1 MLMRPDLAF
10 SVNKVCQ
17 YLHTPT
23 TLHSVAVK
31 RILRFV
37 KGITDLGL
45 QIVKSPSMMVS
56 GYLDVDWAGC
66 LDERRSTGGFA
77 VFLGSNLILWSARK
91 RPTVSRS
98 STEVEYKSI
107 ANATTEIM
115 WVQMMLQEL
124 GIPHS
129 LVATLW
135 CDNLGATYLSA
146 NPVFHTRT
154 KHIEVDY
161 QFV

>member
-17 YLHTPT
+17 YLHAPT
-23 TLHSVAVK
+23 TLHLVAVK
-31 RILRFV
+31 QILRFV
-37 KGITDLGL
+37 NRTIDLGL

-56 GYLDVDWAGC
+56 GYLDADWAAC
-66 LDERRSTGGFA
+66 LDDRRSTWGFA

-91 RPTVSRS
+91 QPTISRS

-107 ANATTEIM
+107 ANAMTEIM

-129 LVATLW
+129 LVATL
-135 CDNLGATYLSA
+135 
-146 NPVFHTRT
+146 
-154 KHIEVDY
+154 
-161 QFV
+161 